1 MLRIAVDIDNT
12 IYDTDRCTKDVYDE
26 ANRALSDMD
35 MDAAYS
41 HSLYARI
48 NEKLDANETWFNP
61 KYLIPEA
68 IAALQELGTA
78 AELYICTARWVNL
91 KYYDTLFKDTALH
104 FADIIQRDKY
114 YGDKACACMRTGI
127 DVLIDDDTD
136 NLLSHYA
143 LRRNSIEVYKTHFVL
158 YTGHTTGD
166 TELSADYYREEHKDT
181 VSVMSDWCNF
191 GQIVEQLRKERNE

>member
-35 MDAAYS
+35 MDAAYL

-78 AELYICTARWVNL
+78 AELYICTARWVDL
-91 KYYDTLFKDTALH
+91 KYYDILFKDTALH
-104 FADIIQRDKY
+104 FADIIQRNKY

-143 LRRNSIEVYKTHFVL
+143 LRRNSAEMYKTHFVL

-191 GQIVEQLRKERNE
+191 EQIIERLGEKKHE

>member
-35 MDAAYS
+35 MDAAYL

-78 AELYICTARWVNL
+78 AELYICTARWVDL

-143 LRRNSIEVYKTHFVL
+143 LRRNSAELYKTHFVL

-181 VSVMSDWCNF
+181 VSVMSDWRNF